1 MSVLRKEKKGN
12 FTVIDNAIFK
22 DRTLSLKA
30 KGLLCL
36 MLSLPDGWNYSIA
49 GLVKLSTDGESA
61 VRSTLKELEA
71 SGYFRREQV
80 RENGKIIDTEY
91 VISET
96 KNFDFPLVENQVV
109 ENQVVENPPQL
120 NTKELN
126 TKESITKSSSLRSE
140 DIYRDLPE
148 NLTSAL
154 KDFEQMRKSIKK
166 PIKSDRARKM
176 LLNRLNDLAGDNVDL
191 KVQMLDE
198 AIFNNWQNVYL
209 PKGEHNGE
217 RMGQVYDRTTE
228 QNGRG
233 VAGTTVGSGS
243 GTQKGKVTFPRANF
257 SLQEEDE
264 CEDRS

>member
-36 MLSLPDGWNYSIA
+36 MLSLPDEWNYSIA
-49 GLVKLSTDGESA
+49 GLVQLSSDGESA
-61 VRSTLKELEA
+61 VRSTLKELEE

-120 NTKELN
+120 NTNKSITEA
-126 TKESITKSSSLRSE
+126 SITKSSSLRSE

-148 NLTSAL
+148 NLREAL
-154 KDFEQMRKSIKK
+154 MDFEKMRKSIKK
-166 PIKSDRARKM
+166 PMNSDRARKM
-176 LLNRLNDLAGDNVDL
+176 LLNRLHELAGDDVE
-191 KVQMLDE
+191 QMIYLLNE
-198 AIFNNWQNVYL
+198 AIFHNWQTVYL
-209 PKGEHNGE
+209 PRKDGNGQGSRRELFARLMREHEN
-217 RMGQVYDRTTE
+217 D
-228 QNGRG
+228 
-233 VAGTTVGSGS
+233 
-243 GTQKGKVTFPRANF
+243 
-257 SLQEEDE
+257 
-264 CEDRS
+264 

>member
-22 DRTLSLKA
+22 DRNLSLKA

-61 VRSTLKELEA
+61 VRSTLKELEE

-120 NTKELN
+120 NTKELI
-126 TKESITKSSSLRSE
+126 TKESKTKSSSLRSE

-148 NLTSAL
+148 NLQEAL
-154 KDFEQMRKSIKK
+154 MDFEKMRKSIKK
-166 PIKSDRARKM
+166 PINSDRARKM
-176 LLNRLNDLAGDNVDL
+176 LLNRLHELAGDDVE
-191 KVQMLDE
+191 QMIYLLNE
-198 AIFNNWQNVYL
+198 AIFHNWQTVYL
-209 PKGEHNGE
+209 PRKDESRQGSRRELFARLMREHEN
-217 RMGQVYDRTTE
+217 D
-228 QNGRG
+228 
-233 VAGTTVGSGS
+233 
-243 GTQKGKVTFPRANF
+243 
-257 SLQEEDE
+257 
-264 CEDRS
+264 

>member
-61 VRSTLKELEA
+61 VRSTLKELEE

-80 RENGKIIDTEY
+80 RENGKIVDTEY

-148 NLTSAL
+148 NLQEAL
-154 KDFEQMRKSIKK
+154 MDFEKMRKSIKK
-166 PIKSDRARKM
+166 PMNSDRARKM
-176 LLNRLNDLAGDNVDL
+176 LLNRLHELAGDDVE
-191 KVQMLDE
+191 QMIYLLNE
-198 AIFNNWQNVYL
+198 AIFHNWQTVYL
-209 PKGEHNGE
+209 PRRDETKQGSRRELFARLMREHEN
-217 RMGQVYDRTTE
+217 D
-228 QNGRG
+228 
-233 VAGTTVGSGS
+233 
-243 GTQKGKVTFPRANF
+243 
-257 SLQEEDE
+257 
-264 CEDRS
+264 

>member
-61 VRSTLKELEA
+61 VRSTLKELEE

-80 RENGKIIDTEY
+80 RENGKIVDTEY

-126 TKESITKSSSLRSE
+126 TKKSITKSSSLRSE

-148 NLTSAL
+148 NLQEAL
-154 KDFEQMRKSIKK
+154 MDFEKMRKSIKK
-166 PIKSDRARKM
+166 PMNSDRARKM
-176 LLNRLNDLAGDNVDL
+176 LLNRLHELAGDDVE
-191 KVQMLDE
+191 QMIYLLNE
-198 AIFNNWQNVYL
+198 AIFHNWQTVYL
-209 PKGEHNGE
+209 PRRDETKQGGRRELFARLMREHEN
-217 RMGQVYDRTTE
+217 D
-228 QNGRG
+228 
-233 VAGTTVGSGS
+233 
-243 GTQKGKVTFPRANF
+243 
-257 SLQEEDE
+257 
-264 CEDRS
+264 